1 MEISTYPT
9 DDYTRLIKV
18 DLLQCSTVKD
28 ALKAH
33 RLTVIDEMFD
43 TSSGKRVLQL
53 AARLQAIE
61 QLWAQLYVHPD
72 MRDLSRDEAY
82 VMEQETQ
89 RMVRDRIEL
98 FGEDP
103 EISSEQP
110 DLRDIL

>member
-18 DLLQCSTVKD
+18 DLLQCSVIKD
-28 ALKAH
+28 ALRSY
-33 RLTVIDEMFD
+33 RLTVIDDMFD

-103 EISSEQP
+103 ETSSE
-110 DLRDIL
+110 

>member
-1 MEISTYPT
+1 MPVWREYA
-9 DDYTRLIKV
+9 DDFTRLIKV
-18 DLLQCSTVKD
+18 NQLQCSTVKD

-72 MRDLSRDEAY
+72 LRDVCRDEAY

-89 RMVRDRIEL
+89 RIVRDRIEL
-98 FGEDP
+98 FGEGP
-103 EISSEQP
+103 ETSSE
-110 DLRDIL
+110 

>member
-18 DLLQCSTVKD
+18 DLLQCSVIKD
-28 ALKAH
+28 ALRSY
-33 RLTVIDEMFD
+33 RLTVIDDMFD

-53 AARLQAIE
+53 AARLQATE
-61 QLWAQLYVHPD
+61 QIWAQLYVHPD
-72 MRDLSRDEAY
+72 LRDVCRDEAY

-89 RMVRDRIEL
+89 RIVRDRIEL

-103 EISSEQP
+103 EISSE
-110 DLRDIL
+110 

>member
-1 MEISTYPT
+1 MPVSRGIV
-9 DDYTRLIKV
+9 DDPTRLIKV
-18 DLLQCSTVKD
+18 NQLQCSTVKD

-82 VMEQETQ
+82 VMKEETQ

-103 EISSEQP
+103 EIASE
-110 DLRDIL
+110 